1 MTPLEETQTDRPPDK
16 PLTKAGVKRE
26 ATKAALI
33 EAFEAIVA
41 EEGIGAVGV
50 NAVAKRASVG
60 KPLIYRYFGGFDG
73 LVQAW
78 AAQSKVWGSDEDIF
92 SVLAENKGTDPA
104 QVFRAYMTRSATE
117 LRSKP
122 IALQVTA
129 QALLGP
135 GEMTAGLEAA
145 KQDSG
150 KHHDALYQ
158 EGGVFDDPDTSALLL
173 VMYAASQYLA
183 MRSLAQSTFNGIAL
197 DTVDGWQ
204 TAMGM
209 LTRVFDNAMAGASDG
224 ATKSKTK
231 P

>member
-1 MTPLEETQTDRPPDK
+1 MMFVMTPLDEAQTDK

-41 EEGIGAVGV
+41 EDGIGAVGV
-50 NAVAKRASVG
+50 NAVATRAAVG
-60 KPLIYRYFGGFDG
+60 KPLIYKYFGGFDG

-78 AAQSKVWGSDEDIF
+78 AAQSKVWDSDEDIF
-92 SVLAENKGTDPA
+92 SVLAENREADPA

-122 IALQVTA
+122 IALQVMA

-135 GEMTAGLEAA
+135 GELTAGLETA

-150 KHHDALYQ
+150 KHHEALYQ
-158 EGGVFDDPDTSALLL
+158 EGGGFDDPDTSALLL
-173 VMYAASQYLA
+173 VMSAASQYLA
-183 MRSLAQSTFNGIAL
+183 MRSLAQCNFNGITL
-197 DTVDGWQ
+197 DSEDGWQ
-204 TAMGM
+204 AAMGM
-209 LTRVFDNAMAGASDG
+209 LTRVFDNAAKGANLG
-224 ATKSKTK
+224 ARK
-231 P
+231 

>member
-1 MTPLEETQTDRPPDK
+1 MAPLDEQIHK

-41 EEGIGAVGV
+41 EDGIGAVGV
-50 NAVAKRASVG
+50 NAVAKRAGVG
-60 KPLIYRYFGGFDG
+60 KPLIYKYFGGFDG

-92 SVLAENKGTDPA
+92 SVLADNKEADPA

-122 IALQVTA
+122 IALQVMA

-135 GEMTAGLEAA
+135 GDLTAGLEAA

-183 MRSLAQSTFNGIAL
+183 MRSLAQSNFNGIAL
-197 DTVDGWQ
+197 DTEDGWQ
-204 TAMGM
+204 AAMGM
-209 LTRVFDNAMAGASDG
+209 LTRVFDNAVAGA
-224 ATKSKTK
+224 AKSAPRLAETE
-231 P
+231 